1 MIQDALDLSM
11 GLDVPFIMCNVNYW
25 NVKKSKQRRSIE
37 RPIMIRVI
45 LNTVT
50 CPEVKNKYSDMAA

>member
-1 MIQDALDLSM
+1 M
-11 GLDVPFIMCNVNYW
+11 GLDIPFIMCNVNYW